1 MGTPMAVNYANLFLE
16 ELETKMLN
24 EYEEKTKLRP
34 LVWMRYIDDVFFIW
48 HHGENSLKDFVKF
61 CDDYS
66 SVAKMKSKIRY
77 ETHYSTESVNFLDV
91 NTKLEGNIISTS
103 LYSKPTDAH
112 LYLNAKSCHPRHVIK
127 NLPKGQFIRIR
138 RICSDDA
145 DFDRHAAQTKKYFVQ
160 RGFTEKQ
167 LQHTVESVK
176 KMSRDDLL
184 MDRERTPDK
193 DPHAIFVCTWHP
205 KLRGLSSVLDKN
217 YEILKNDPTLSK
229 IFDKKPI
236 VAFRRKRNLRNIL
249 CKNDVREKNFEK
261 QETKN
266 CKGCQVCKIMTKKD
280 VVVNQKNGLSV
291 KTSPGGHCKSTGIIY
306 AIHCK
311 KCKLLYIGET
321 GKTMCD
327 RYSGHKYD
335 IKKRPDNCDLAK
347 HCRSSNHDLEKDLEI
362 TIIEHGI
369 KNQDRRR
376 RIEDKYICKLQTFT
390 GSGINKSMKSYGK
403 EMYTTWKS
411 I

>member
-1 MGTPMAVNYANLFLE
+1 MSIFYGLPKIHKNFKHFPPLRPIVSGFNSCTSKLSKYLDTFLKYQARKGASYIRDTKDFLSKLKQLQSIPSNSILATMDVGSLYTNIDHEEGASACYNALEKWTNKRVPSSLLRRLILLVLKSNFFRFNNTLHQQIKGTAMGTPTAVNYANLFLE

-24 EYEEKTKLRP
+24 EYKEKTKLRP

-112 LYLNAKSCHPRHVIK
+112 LYLNAKSYHPRHVIK

-145 DFDRHAAQTKKYFVQ
+145 DFDRHASQTKKYFVQ

-193 DPHAIFVCTWHP
+193 DPHAIFVCTLHP
-205 KLRGLSSVLDKN
+205 KLRGLSSVLYKN
-217 YEILKNDPTLSK
+217 YEILKNAPALSK
-229 IFDKKPI
+229 IFDKK
-236 VAFRRKRNLRNIL
+236 
-249 CKNDVREKNFEK
+249 D
-261 QETKN
+261 
-266 CKGCQVCKIMTKKD
+266 
-280 VVVNQKNGLSV
+280 
-291 KTSPGGHCKSTGIIY
+291 H
-306 AIHCK
+306 
-311 KCKLLYIGET
+311 
-321 GKTMCD
+321 
-327 RYSGHKYD
+327 
-335 IKKRPDNCDLAK
+335 
-347 HCRSSNHDLEKDLEI
+347 
-362 TIIEHGI
+362 
-369 KNQDRRR
+369 
-376 RIEDKYICKLQTFT
+376 
-390 GSGINKSMKSYGK
+390 
-403 EMYTTWKS
+403 
-411 I
+411 

>member
-66 SVAKMKSKIRY
+66 SVAKMKSKIGY

-217 YEILKNDPTLSK
+217 YEILKNDPTLSE
-229 IFDKKPI
+229 IFD
-236 VAFRRKRNLRNIL
+236 
-249 CKNDVREKNFEK
+249 
-261 QETKN
+261 
-266 CKGCQVCKIMTKKD
+266 
-280 VVVNQKNGLSV
+280 
-291 KTSPGGHCKSTGIIY
+291 
-306 AIHCK
+306 
-311 KCKLLYIGET
+311 
-321 GKTMCD
+321 
-327 RYSGHKYD
+327 
-335 IKKRPDNCDLAK
+335 
-347 HCRSSNHDLEKDLEI
+347 
-362 TIIEHGI
+362 
-369 KNQDRRR
+369 
-376 RIEDKYICKLQTFT
+376 
-390 GSGINKSMKSYGK
+390 
-403 EMYTTWKS
+403 
-411 I
+411 